1 MRCCAV
7 NQFRNHTYSNSI
19 VQAHLVDLWKLV
31 PWFGL
36 LGSGIGFYGSEANF
50 SLLSIIDESK

>member
-31 PWFGL
+31 PWLGCLDRGL
-36 LGSGIGFYGSEANF
+36 AFMDAKKIYTAL
-50 SLLSIIDESK
+50 DDR